1 MPALLDVRGLQVD
14 FEADTGPVRVLN
26 GMDLTV
32 EAGQSVGVV
41 GESGSGKTVLLR
53 TILGLLQDQWRVG
66 AGAVTFDGQD
76 LRAKTETQMNAIRG
90 AEIALTTP
98 EPRKHLNPLLRI
110 GEQIVNVLR
119 AHKRIDRRAA
129 RDMAV
134 HLLRTV
140 GIPAPEERVFSY
152 PHEMSGGMG
161 QRVIIAMALAHSP
174 RLLLAD
180 EPTAG
185 LDVTISRQILDLMS
199 TLIRDTGSS
208 LLLVSRDLG
217 VVAHYCQTIAVVYAG
232 QVVETAPVAAFFENP
247 AHPYSRR
254 LLRVATAAHET
265 TPLAGAPAVRE
276 RAGALDHMCSFAPRC
291 PIALPTCRQATVP
304 LLRTIGP
311 NRAARCIRAA
321 EILSG
326 TVNPWP

>member
-1 MPALLDVRGLQVD
+1 VA
-14 FEADTGPVRVLN
+14 F
-26 GMDLTV
+26 
-32 EAGQSVGVV
+32 
-41 GESGSGKTVLLR
+41 
-53 TILGLLQDQWRVG
+53 G

-76 LRAKTETQMNAIRG
+76 LRAKTETQLNAIRG

-152 PHEMSGGMG
+152 PHEMSGGMC

-199 TLIRDTGSS
+199 SLIRDSGSS

-232 QVVETAPVAAFFENP
+232 QVVETAPVAVFFENP

-254 LLRVATAAHET
+254 LLRVATAAHKT
-265 TPLAGAPAVRE
+265 TPLAGGPAVRE
-276 RAGALDHMCSFAPRC
+276 RTAGSDHMCSFAPRC

-311 NRAARCIRAA
+311 NRAARCIRAP
-321 EILSG
+321 EIMSG
-326 TVNPWP
+326 TVNRWP

>member
-53 TILGLLQDQWRVG
+53 TILGLLQDPWRVG

-76 LRAKTETQMNAIRG
+76 LRTKTETQMNAIRG

-119 AHKRIDRRAA
+119 AH
-129 RDMAV
+129 
-134 HLLRTV
+134 
-140 GIPAPEERVFSY
+140 ER
-152 PHEMSGGMG
+152 
-161 QRVIIAMALAHSP
+161 
-174 RLLLAD
+174 
-180 EPTAG
+180 
-185 LDVTISRQILDLMS
+185 
-199 TLIRDTGSS
+199 
-208 LLLVSRDLG
+208 
-217 VVAHYCQTIAVVYAG
+217 
-232 QVVETAPVAAFFENP
+232 
-247 AHPYSRR
+247 
-254 LLRVATAAHET
+254 
-265 TPLAGAPAVRE
+265 
-276 RAGALDHMCSFAPRC
+276 MCSFAPRC
-291 PIALPTCRQATVP
+291 PIALPTCRQAPVA
-304 LLRTIGP
+304 LLGIEP

-326 TVNPWP
+326 AVNPWP